1 MLTTKGW
8 SIYTPHNSVWVEF
21 VDSRRAAHLLQQ
33 SALLND
39 VGDGLHL
46 HTFGLVDI
54 LEGVKITGLLVL
66 DDSDL
71 RYRQKSSR
79 VSV

>member
-1 MLTTKGW
+1 M
-8 SIYTPHNSVWVEF
+8 
-21 VDSRRAAHLLQQ
+21 DSRRAAYLLQQ

-46 HTFGLVDI
+46 HTLGLVDI

-71 RYRQKSSR
+71 RCRQKSSR
-79 VSV
+79 VRD